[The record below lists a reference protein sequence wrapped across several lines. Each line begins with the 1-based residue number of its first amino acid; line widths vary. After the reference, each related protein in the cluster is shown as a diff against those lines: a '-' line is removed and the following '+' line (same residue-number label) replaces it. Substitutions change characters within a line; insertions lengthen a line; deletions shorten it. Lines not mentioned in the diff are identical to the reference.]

1 MKLGKG
7 LFDWCLSVY
16 IFIWLYISFDTLDI
30 LGNFDKIY
38 QNLYLM
44 VTVSV
49 FVKSNL
55 WLQKS
60 WNTLNTFVLCLLLWL

>member
-16 IFIWLYISFDTLDI
+16 IFTWLYISFDTLDI